1 MTVRVRDVLLS
12 DVIYAGV
19 ALLGDPAEVARCG
32 AEFGSEIVQ
41 EGTFLAV
48 PSPGVLPAQGL
59 SLRIP
64 RERMLIETSVVRT
77 RFVKEYP
84 ADVDEALSVVRL
96 AQLAIPTEG
105 DFPVPSAI
113 GFNLNLV
120 YEQDS
125 GESATHYLATRLFN
139 FRRVLPEP
147 WTLFGGFGKLIFEH
161 DASRWTIGIE
171 PRFQDENTPLVF
183 LDMNVHVPVEGYPS
197 NAETTER
204 LRNVWARAHA
214 LIEMIDDE

>member
-1 MTVRVRDVLLS
+1 MTVSVRDVLLT
-12 DVIYAGV
+12 DVVFAGV
-19 ALLGDPAEVARCG
+19 ALLDDPAEAERCG
-32 AEFGSEIVQ
+32 TEFGSEIVLD
-41 EGTFLAV
+41 GTFLAA
-48 PSPGVLPAQGL
+48 PSPRVSPAQGL

-84 ADVDEALSVVRL
+84 ADIDEALSVVRL

-105 DFPVPSAI
+105 DFPVPSAF
-113 GFNLNLV
+113 GFNLHLV

-125 GESATHYLATRLFN
+125 GESATHYLATRLFD

-147 WTLFGGFGKLIFEH
+147 WTLCGGLGKLIFEH
-161 DASRWTIGIE
+161 DASRWTINIE
-171 PRFQDENTPLVF
+171 PRFKDENTPLVF
-183 LDMNVHVPVEGYPS
+183 LDINVNVPAEGYPS

-204 LRNVWARAHA
+204 LRNLWTRAHA
-214 LIEMIDDE
+214 LIETIDDG

>member
-1 MTVRVRDVLLS
+1 MTVRVRDVLLA
-12 DVIYAGV
+12 DVVFAGV
-19 ALLGDPAEVARCG
+19 DLLGDPAEAERCG

-41 EGTFLAV
+41 NGTFLAA
-48 PSPGVLPAQGL
+48 PSPGALPAQGL

-64 RERMLIETSVVRT
+64 REQMTIETSVMRT

-84 ADVDEALSVVRL
+84 ADIDDALSVVRL

-125 GESATHYLATRLFN
+125 GESAAHYLATRLFN

-147 WTLFGGFGKLIFEH
+147 WTLFGGFGNLIFVR
-161 DASRWTIGIE
+161 DASKWTINIE
-171 PRFQDENTPLVF
+171 PRFKDENTPLVF
-183 LDMNVHVPVEGYPS
+183 LDMNVHFSAQRYPT
-197 NAETTER
+197 NAETTEW
-204 LRNVWARAHA
+204 LRNVWTRAHA
-214 LIEMIDDE
+214 LIETIDDG